1 MIEGSIAMNNLEEKN
16 IKLPI
21 VELQGLFHRKKEWIG
36 LKFEHN
42 HKVQNTIKTIPNWRY
57 SDSNKLWLVPLSKEN
72 YTMLVKTIKPFAN
85 IHLEPLKAYL
95 LQKKE
100 VTKQK
105 QNLKILPHKEQLQ
118 LQAAVLPDDARIHA
132 VNKSILPKVQ
142 QHLQLKGYSIST
154 RRTYLNEIAQFLQT
168 IKAKPANEFTPQR
181 IMDYLQYCYTTLKL
195 SENTLHSRMNALKY
209 YYEKVLGKEKFFWEI
224 PRAKKPFQLPNV
236 LAEQE
241 IVRLFNAITNLK
253 HKAILFTAYSAGLRV
268 SEVVTLKVADIDSNR
283 MQIKIESAKGK
294 KDRMVNL
301 SPVLLDVLRQYIK
314 KSNPQPTVYI
324 FESEIMG
331 EAYSSRSAQKV
342 FQRAKEKAGIAKNV
356 TFHSLRHSFA
366 THLLEKGI
374 DIRYIKDILGHF
386 SIKTTQRYTHVK
398 KDQLINITSPLD
410 DLWLKG
416 DII

>member
-1 MIEGSIAMNNLEEKN
+1 METQTII
-16 IKLPI
+16 LPT
-21 VELQGLFHRKKEWIG
+21 VELKGIFHKKKEWIG
-36 LKFEHN
+36 LQFEKN
-42 HKVQNTIKTIPNWRY
+42 HRVQNIIKTLPEWRY
-57 SDSNKLWLVPLSKEN
+57 SDTNKMWLVPFSKESCS
-72 YTMLVKTIKPFAN
+72 LVINKLQPLAKIETA
-85 IHLEPLKAYL
+85 PLKEYL
-95 LQKKE
+95 LHKKN
-100 VTKQK
+100 VITQTQIVKQ
-105 QNLKILPHKEQLQ
+105 LPHQQQMQ
-118 LQAAVLPDDARIHA
+118 LQAAVLPDDTRIHA
-132 VNKSILPKVQ
+132 VNKPILRKIQ

-168 IKAKPANEFTPQR
+168 IKANPAADFTPQR

-268 SEVVTLKVADIDSNR
+268 SEVVTLKIADIDSHR

-301 SPVLLDVLRQYIK
+301 SPVLLDILRQYIK
-314 KSNPQPTVYI
+314 KTNPQPIVYI

-356 TFHSLRHSFA
+356 SFHSLRHSFA

-410 DLWLKG
+410 DLWQKG

>member
-1 MIEGSIAMNNLEEKN
+1 MKTIEVNTKSLPTV
-16 IKLPI
+16 KLS
-21 VELQGLFHRKKEWIG
+21 GLFHRKKEWIALEFAHN
-36 LKFEHN
+36 LKLN
-42 HKVQNTIKTIPNWRY
+42 NAIKTFPNHRY
-57 SDSNKLWLVPLSKEN
+57 SSTQKLWLIPFGKEN
-72 YTMLVKTIKPFAN
+72 YEQLLKVLKPIATIN
-85 IHLEPLKAYL
+85 NTELKEYL
-95 LQKKE
+95 LQKKKAE
-100 VTKQK
+100 KDK
-105 QNLKILPHKEQLQ
+105 IAFANLEHKEQQ
-118 LQAAVLPDDARIHA
+118 KISVAALPDIRKIHKI
-132 VNKSILPKVQ
+132 NQPILAQVQ
-142 QHLQLKGYSIST
+142 QHLQLKGYSVST

-168 IKAKPANEFTPQR
+168 IKATPATEFTPQR
-181 IMDYLQYCYTTLKL
+181 IMDYLQYCLVTNKV
-195 SENTLHSRMNALKY
+195 SENTLHSRTNALKY
-209 YYEKVLGKEKFFWEI
+209 YYEKVLGREKFFWEI

-268 SEVVTLKVADIDSNR
+268 SEVVALKIADIDSNR

-301 SPVLLDVLRQYIK
+301 SPVLLDILRQYIK
-314 KSNPQPTVYI
+314 KLKPQPTTYI
-324 FESEIMG
+324 FESEIVG

-398 KDQLINITSPLD
+398 KNQLIQITSPLD